1 MNGLLRILSE
11 ATAFDGR
18 EIESKKVREREGKKE
33 EETERGRE
41 SLGTLS
47 FYRLTPADSGRPAS
61 L

>member
-11 ATAFDGR
+11 APAFDGR
-18 EIESKKVREREGKKE
+18 EIESKRVREREGKKE

-41 SLGTLS
+41 SLGTLP
-47 FYRLTPADSGRPAS
+47 FYRLTPAHSGRPAS